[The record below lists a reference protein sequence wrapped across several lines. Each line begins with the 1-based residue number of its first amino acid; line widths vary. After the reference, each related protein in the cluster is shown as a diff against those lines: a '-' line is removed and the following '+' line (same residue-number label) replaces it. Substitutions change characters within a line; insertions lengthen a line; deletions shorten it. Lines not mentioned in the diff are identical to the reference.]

1 MIIVIL
7 DALHLRRIKKN
18 KISLPV
24 TSRQPSNAG
33 GFRRVAFTKPINDRG
48 KQR

>member
-18 KISLPV
+18 EISLP
-24 TSRQPSNAG
+24 AG
-33 GFRRVAFTKPINDRG
+33 RYGSIEKKLD
-48 KQR
+48 KC